1 MEHGPGHS
9 FPLWEENKV
18 RLYLSLLHSPDT
30 CFRHLALKTWNRL
43 KKKTKKKQKDGA
55 RIKTMRII
63 WQTRTVRS
71 LLHAVTH
78 VPIWWS
84 RTLIIT
90 LYAYDPSCESH
101 VRIRTSNDLL
111 LNLCVD
117 KHREW
122 EGGWYGRKGERCNVG
137 RVMPCSS
144 KRRGKD
150 GSVLP
155 SAALNW
161 TITKRHMTWISFKR
175 RTVNMSARKGVCRK
189 KHHKISVRGKGRI
202 RRRSELA
209 QEACALYHTL
219 DWWRR

>member
-1 MEHGPGHS
+1 
-9 FPLWEENKV
+9 
-18 RLYLSLLHSPDT
+18 
-30 CFRHLALKTWNRL
+30 
-43 KKKTKKKQKDGA
+43 
-55 RIKTMRII
+55 MRII

-189 KHHKISVRGKGRI
+189 KHHNISVRGKGCI